1 MPQKS
6 ASFKRGKVKAK
17 SQSKTSTDEPAVKKK
32 KVIKDENFPRG
43 GGVWKIQDSSDQSS
57 SQNIAN
63 PDAELFKEVDEQHKS
78 LQSRRK
84 KKEEAKKSKAQQKPR
99 VPILVD
105 NQPEPHLLTRQILA
119 PGMLVLGCVK
129 EVHEYN
135 LIISLP
141 NNLSGTVALT
151 QISPAYTQQLQ
162 RLTQLSEEDVAN
174 EETDVADLHTLF
186 KVGTIVPCKVLS
198 VQTTKQSG
206 VKINLSLNPAD
217 INRDLTSESL
227 HNGMS
232 IFGSISSVEDRGYVV
247 DLGIRGVKTFMKS
260 LDAEKFIQLHNEGYS
275 LKVGQPVYCGLKLG
289 EDRMERVAGD
299 TRTVNVMIDPVEVSV
314 SQLKGEMDVKFN
326 NLVPGMRVAA
336 RVTKVCDNGGVVVKF
351 LSFKGSIPVTHLSSR
366 SPTKGDQLKASILYI
381 HPTTKAVV
389 LTTLPHILD
398 YGGVPQNTA
407 LTQYDK
413 GDIVE
418 EARVLYTD
426 LKRGVYF
433 RVEDGVTA
441 LASPKNLSDE
451 KNSDM
456 KVNFKRGTV
465 HRCRVLGVDWMDN
478 VVHVGLKK
486 SLFSKSFL
494 SLKSLHPGDLLE
506 CEVVE
511 LRDKGAIVKAGNIS
525 GIIPSMHLADI
536 PLKMPEKKFTSG
548 CKIKCRILKNDLV
561 KKSLVLTAKKSLIH
575 TQLPLLTDFAQLEK
589 GLQVEGYII
598 KTYSKGVLVGFY
610 DNVKGFV
617 PKKELSTEEISH
629 PEKVFYTGQVVKCLV
644 LDWNTEKGT
653 LTLSFKSDDWEQ
665 HGSRLADVP
674 EDFQIGKT
682 VDCKVRQKSKTGLDV
697 VIGTSGVSAFLPRI
711 HLSDSKATC
720 DLQMEVIKPDSVLRN
735 CVYLSHS
742 SVLILS
748 RRKSIVDYFKENVV
762 VTNITDLKDGMLI
775 PGTVKSI
782 HPRYGIFVEL
792 PAGLVGLA
800 PNRYV
805 SDRQWQRAK
814 EQYYTGQAVIARILQ
829 TNAQDN
835 KCLVSLRM
843 QECYQGNTDASIVEE
858 YLLALDIL
866 CKHGGK
872 TSMFAPDIEIG
883 DICTAF
889 YLGRSDDKIV
899 YKLTD
904 HGLTAKC
911 PLDLMD
917 DEDDDNMS
925 SVEVAVLNFN
935 TKDTSVDVVSNKEVV
950 TAIKEKLQTKG
961 KVHQKVKGKV
971 LLICD
976 EVTVVIL
983 QGSLRGQVAHIP
995 TKKHLN
1001 DVLGPSFSV
1010 AQQLTISIQ
1019 KIFNG
1024 HVVGVLDYPPHRQ
1037 TNRQTVDGLDF
1048 ENGKFNLDP
1057 GNVVEGRL
1065 QKLKKRSGILVNLVG
1080 GAKGIVCLTDLFD
1093 EYQNDPLTYFKQ
1105 GQHLKCY
1112 VIDLGPRQTYQ
1123 LSLRKSRITNDKS
1136 DVKDPEVLGVKSIR
1150 VGQVVRGYII
1160 KKTSSDILVRIGR
1173 DLFGTIDGADFSQ
1186 IDRRTKRLL
1195 FNGKIVISAKITSLE
1210 GDKVKMKFLSYKK
1223 DETKGKTIKRQHSMN
1238 SVDSEDSRK
1247 VNSEGDSEDESEK
1260 QPRKKKTKKMREN
1273 NESDILTEESH
1284 NNTRDRLSELPSL
1297 KIDQAFSWD
1306 ADLTLPPTDGAGS
1319 SSDET
1324 DTEENLRKPQKSK
1337 KDKKKEECMLFEF
1350 EKKQLEG
1357 VVQPEKADDFERLVL
1372 QSPDSSL
1379 VWIRYMAY
1387 HLESSEI
1394 EKAQAVA
1401 ERALK
1406 TISFREEQERLNV
1419 WVAYLNLENMYGT
1432 PAQLQKV
1439 LERAVQQNEPL
1450 NVYQQLVSIYIKS
1463 GKLEEAEQ
1471 LYSKM
1476 VKKHSANKSVWLGF
1490 GEFLFR
1496 NGRAESARK
1505 LLQRSLNSLEKRD
1518 HVETISKFAQME
1530 FKYGDAERGKTM
1542 FENILVNYPRRTDL
1556 WSIYIDMV
1564 VKVGDIEGARLL
1576 FERVINLQMAMK
1588 KMKFFFKK
1596 FLDFEEKHGD
1606 EFTVA
1611 SVKQKAQ
1618 EYVDSH

>member
-6 ASFKRGKVKAK
+6 ASFKRGKAKPKAK
-17 SQSKTSTDEPAVKKK
+17 SQGITTTDEPAVKKK
-32 KVIKDENFPRG
+32 KTIKDENFPRG
-43 GGVWKIQDSSDQSS
+43 GGVWKIQGSSDQSS
-57 SQNIAN
+57 SENIAN
-63 PDAELFKEVDEQHKS
+63 PDAELFKEVDEQHKA

-105 NQPEPHLLTRQILA
+105 NQAEPHLLTRQILA

-198 VQTTKQSG
+198 VQNTKQSG
-206 VKINLSLNPAD
+206 VKIKLSLKPED
-217 INRDLTSESL
+217 INRDLTSDGL

-247 DLGIRGVKTFMKS
+247 DLGIKGVKAFMKS
-260 LDAEKFIQLHNEGYS
+260 MDAEKFIQLHNEGYS

-289 EDRMERVAGD
+289 EDRMERAAGE
-299 TRTVNVMIDPVEVSV
+299 TRTVNVTIDPMEVSV

-326 NLVPGMRVAA
+326 YLVPGMRVAA

-351 LSFKGSIPVTHLSSR
+351 LNFKGSIPVTHLSSR
-366 SPTKGDQLKASILYI
+366 SPTKGDQLKASVLYI

-413 GDIVE
+413 GDIIE

-433 RVEDGVTA
+433 KIEDGVTCTA
-441 LASPKNLSDE
+441 LASPKNLSDD
-451 KNSDM
+451 KNSGM
-456 KVNFKRGTV
+456 KVNFKRGSV
-465 HRCRVLGVDWMDN
+465 HRCRVTGVDWMDN

-511 LRDKGAIVKAGNIS
+511 LRDKGAIVKSGNIS

-536 PLKMPEKKFTSG
+536 PLKMPEKKFTPG
-548 CKIKCRILKNDLV
+548 RKIKCRVLKNDLV

-575 TQLPLLTDFAQLEK
+575 TQLPLLTDFTQLEK

-653 LTLSFKSDDWEQ
+653 LTLSFKSEDWEQ

-674 EDFQIGKT
+674 DNFKIGKT
-682 VDCKVRQKSKTGLDV
+682 IDCKVRQKTKTGLDV

-711 HLSDSKATC
+711 HLSDFKATC
-720 DLQMEVIKPDSVLRN
+720 DLQMEVIKPGNVLKN
-735 CVYLSHS
+735 CVYLSRS

-748 RRKSIVDYFKENVV
+748 RRKSIVDYFKENAV
-762 VTNITDLKDGMLI
+762 VTNITDLKDGMLVHI
-775 PGTVKSI
+775 NDAHQG
-782 HPRYGIFVEL
+782 
-792 PAGLVGLA
+792 AGLVGLA

-814 EQYYTGQAVIARILQ
+814 EQYHTGQAVIARILQ
-829 TNAQDN
+829 TNAEDN

-843 QECYQGNTDASIVEE
+843 QECNQGNTDASIVEE
-858 YLLALDIL
+858 YLQALDTM
-866 CKHGGK
+866 CKRGGK
-872 TSMFAPDIEIG
+872 TSMFPSDMDIG
-883 DICTAF
+883 DICTAS
-889 YLGRSDDKIV
+889 YVGRSDDKVV

-904 HGLTAKC
+904 HAVAAKC
-911 PLDLMD
+911 PVDLMD
-917 DEDDDNMS
+917 DEDADNIS
-925 SVEVAVLNFN
+925 SVDVAVLNFN
-935 TKDTSVDVVSNKEVV
+935 LKDSSVDVVSNKEIV
-950 TAIKEKLQTKG
+950 TAIKEKSQTKG
-961 KVHQKVKGKV
+961 KVNQKVKGKV

-976 EVTVVIL
+976 EVTVIIL
-983 QGSLRGQVAHIP
+983 HGSLKGQLAHIP

-1001 DVLGPSFSV
+1001 DVIGPSFSV
-1010 AQQLTISIQ
+1010 AQQLNISIK
-1019 KIFNG
+1019 KIFSG
-1024 HVVGVLDYPPHRQ
+1024 HIVGVPDYPSHRQ
-1037 TNRQTVDGLDF
+1037 TNGQTVDGLDS

-1093 EYQNDPLTYFKQ
+1093 EYRNDPLTYFKQ

-1112 VIDLGPRQTYQ
+1112 VIDLGPRQTYL

-1136 DVKDPEVLGVKSIR
+1136 DVKDPEVLGVKSLK
-1150 VGQVVRGYII
+1150 VGQVVRGYIV

-1223 DETKGKTIKRQHSMN
+1223 DETRGKTVKRQLSTD
-1238 SVDSEDSRK
+1238 SVESEGSRQ
-1247 VNSEGDSEDESEK
+1247 VNSEGDSEDEGEK
-1260 QPRKKKTKKMREN
+1260 QPTRKKKRKKRKNDEC
-1273 NESDILTEESH
+1273 ETQTEESP
-1284 NNTRDRLSELPSL
+1284 NKTTERQSSLSELPSL

-1306 ADLTLPPTDGAGS
+1306 ADLSLPPADGAGS
-1319 SSDET
+1319 SSEES
-1324 DTEENLRKPQKSK
+1324 DTEENQRKPQKSK

-1357 VVQPEKADDFERLVL
+1357 VVEPEKADDFERLVL

-1530 FKYGDAERGKTM
+1530 FKFGDSERGKTM
-1542 FENILVNYPRRTDL
+1542 FENILVNYPKRSDL
-1556 WSIYIDMV
+1556 WSVYIDMV

-1606 EFTVA
+1606 ESTVA
-1611 SVKQKAQ
+1611 AVKQKAQ